1 MLLGLKGSTEYC
13 NEYQPV
19 FYRLRKESEQEL
31 LRELLSKDPSIQIYD
46 TIKSQLSELLKINNP
61 QKQLSADEINSNV
74 AAREKNGSL
83 DHIGVWVY
91 YPWSGKLVHLLDEED
106 FIKVRT
112 SRNLY
117 KITHEELAILRK
129 KKIGIIGLSVGQSIA
144 LTIATERICGEL
156 HLADFDNIE
165 LSNMNR
171 LNFTNLYNLGA
182 AKVITTAQKIA
193 ELDPYLKVTCFTEG
207 ISENNIDAF
216 LGEGPGKLDIL
227 VEECD
232 GLDVKILSRIKA
244 RAKGIP
250 VVMDTNDRGMLDIER
265 YDLEPDRPIFHGA
278 FEGDDIQLERTKDL
292 TIHEKTAILAK
303 IFNFSLISDRM
314 KLSLTELGKSINAW
328 PQLASSVVL
337 GGAMVTDTCRRM
349 LLSEIECSGRFYID
363 FNDLIKN

>member
-1 MLLGLKGSTEYC
+1 MHLGLKGSTEYC
-13 NEYQPV
+13 NGYKPV
-19 FYRLRKESEQEL
+19 FYRLRKENEQHL
-31 LRELLSKDPSIQIYD
+31 LKELLSQDPSIQIYD
-46 TIKSQLSELLKINNP
+46 TIKSQLTELLKINDP
-61 QKQLSADEINSNV
+61 QKQLSADEINSLI
-74 AAREKNGSL
+74 AAREKEGSL
-83 DHIGVWVY
+83 EHIGAWVY
-91 YPWSGKLVHLLDEED
+91 YPWSRKLVHLLDEED

-144 LTIATERICGEL
+144 LTIATERICGAL

-171 LNFTNLYNLGA
+171 LNFSNLYNLGA
-182 AKVITTAQKIA
+182 SKVITTAQKIA
-193 ELDPYLKVTCFTEG
+193 ELDPYIEVTCFTEG
-207 ISENNIDAF
+207 VSENNIDAF
-216 LGEGPGKLDIL
+216 LGEGTGKLDIL

-232 GLDVKILSRIKA
+232 GLDIKILSRIKA
-244 RAKGIP
+244 KAKGIP

-265 YDLEPDRPIFHGA
+265 YDLEPGRPIFHGA
-278 FEGDDIQLERTKDL
+278 FEGDDIQIAHTKNL
-292 TIHEKTAILAK
+292 SIHEKTAVLAK